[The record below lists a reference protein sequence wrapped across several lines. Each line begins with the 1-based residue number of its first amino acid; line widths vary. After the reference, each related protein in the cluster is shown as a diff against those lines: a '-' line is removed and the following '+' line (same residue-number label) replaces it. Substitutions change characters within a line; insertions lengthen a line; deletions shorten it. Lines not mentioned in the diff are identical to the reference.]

1 MSNLDRDELDDLL
14 QRLARLEAKRAAHAA
29 QLTRVESWPELYE
42 AYLDGLADALA
53 IMQGREPSRP
63 DPVAR

>member
-14 QRLARLEAKRAAHAA
+14 ARLAR
-29 QLTRVESWPELYE
+29 
-42 AYLDGLADALA
+42 
-53 IMQGREPSRP
+53 QGREPSRP